1 MISKI
6 KFKYSHIY
14 DRNWQEWFRVYKKTP
29 QKLTPKQVQDYIKK
43 IEKLWPKHEKAIL
56 QEISKVTGLKWTE
69 REVICYVVSDC
80 RPFSDP
86 LTLPVYK
93 DKNYFIDVLTHELI
107 HQIFTQDESKKAE
120 KTWKYL
126 RRKYKNESFVTRI
139 HIPLHA
145 MHWHIYKK
153 LFSEERLKRDIYLS
167 SRFPDYK
174 KAWEIVKKEGYKKI
188 IEEFNFRVEKL
199 DRSK

>member
-1 MISKI
+1 MLPKI

-14 DRNWQEWFRVYKKTP
+14 DRNWQDWFRVYKKTP
-29 QKLTPKQVQDYIKK
+29 QKRTPQKVQNY
-43 IEKLWPKHEKAIL
+43 IEKMERFWKEYEKAIL
-56 QEISKVTGLKWTE
+56 QEISKVTGLKWKE
-69 REVICYVVSDC
+69 KEVICYVVSDC

-120 KTWKYL
+120 KTWKYF

-145 MHWHIYKK
+145 MHWYIYKK
-153 LFSEERLKRDIYLS
+153 LFSEERLRRDVALA

-174 KAWEIVKKEGYKKI
+174 KAWKIVEKEGYENI
-188 IEEFNFRVEKL
+188 IRKFRSRA
-199 DRSK
+199 RS

>member
-1 MISKI
+1 MLPKI

-29 QKLTPKQVQDYIKK
+29 QKLDPRKTQRYIKEV
-43 IEKLWPKHEKAIL
+43 EKLWKKYEKIIPA
-56 QEISKVTGLKWTE
+56 EIAKITGLKWKDKKI
-69 REVICYVVSDC
+69 ICYVLSDC

-86 LTLPVYK
+86 LTVPVYR

-107 HQIFTQDESKKAE
+107 HQIFTQDESKKSE
-120 KTWKYL
+120 KTWKYF

-153 LFSEERLKRDIYLS
+153 LFSEERLKRDIALA

-174 KAWEIVKKEGYKKI
+174 KAWEIVEKEGYENI
-188 IEEFNFRVEKL
+188 IREFNSRG
-199 DRSK
+199 SG